1 VRAGTEKAD
10 SQYAEAIFEIAS
22 KTPDLLE
29 KIADELNAVNQVI
42 KQAPDL
48 QLIFGHPSIA
58 NEKKKVFL
66 SSIFE
71 GKVSDLTFRLLGLLT
86 DKRRLKLLPQI
97 EQQYRIRLN
106 AAEQIVTARL
116 IGSYPLSESDVAN
129 VKARLTEHLG
139 KRLELEMSVD
149 QSLIGGFIL
158 RLGDQVIDGSL
169 KGKLRAIEKT
179 LMAV

>member
-1 VRAGTEKAD
+1 MRAGSEKAAN
-10 SQYAEAIFEIAS
+10 QYAEAVFEIAS
-22 KTPDLLE
+22 NSPELVE
-29 KIADELNAVNQVI
+29 KIAEELTAINQVI
-42 KQAPDL
+42 KDAPDL

-66 SSIFE
+66 SSLFE
-71 GKVSDLTFRLLGLLT
+71 NKVSDLTFRLLALLT

-97 EQQYRIRLN
+97 EQQYRTRMN
-106 AAEQIVTARL
+106 AAKQIVTAKL
-116 IGSYPLSESDVAN
+116 IGSHPLSESDVAN

-149 QSLIGGFIL
+149 KTLIGGYIL

-169 KGKLRAIEKT
+169 KGKLRAIEKA

>member
-1 VRAGTEKAD
+1 VKAGSEKAAG
-10 SQYAEAIFEIAS
+10 QYAEAVLQIAS
-22 KTPDLLE
+22 NTHDLAE
-29 KIADELNAVNQVI
+29 KIATELQAVNQVI
-42 KQAPDL
+42 KDTPDL

-66 SSIFE
+66 SALFAN
-71 GKVSDLTFRLLGLLT
+71 KVSDLTFRLLELLT

-97 EQQYRIRLN
+97 ERLFRAQLN
-106 AAEQIVTARL
+106 ATNQIVTAKL
-116 IGSYPLSESDVAN
+116 IGSDPLSESDIAN

-149 QSLIGGFIL
+149 KSLIGGFVL

-169 KGKLRAIEKT
+169 KGKLRTIEKS
-179 LMAV
+179 LMTV

>member
-1 VRAGTEKAD
+1 ML
-10 SQYAEAIFEIAS
+10 
-22 KTPDLLE
+22 P
-29 KIADELNAVNQVI
+29 
-42 KQAPDL
+42 
-48 QLIFGHPSIA
+48 H
-58 NEKKKVFL
+58 
-66 SSIFE
+66 SS
-71 GKVSDLTFRLLGLLT
+71 
-86 DKRRLKLLPQI
+86 
-97 EQQYRIRLN
+97 
-106 AAEQIVTARL
+106 
-116 IGSYPLSESDVAN
+116 LSESDVAN